1 MDPASQDQHCE
12 PAPPPEETD
21 LKAPAFAYARPRTL
35 AEAFDLLAKHGEQAR
50 VIAGGQSLVAV
61 LNLRLAAPDL
71 LVDITGIPGLD
82 GIAVA
87 GDRLVIGALTR
98 HREIEQSKE
107 VAEHCPLL
115 AQAAPHIAHVAIR
128 NSGTIGGSIALAD
141 PAAEWPACCLALD
154 ATFKLVSAKGE
165 RRVAARDFFTG
176 LFATALRPAEL
187 VAAIEIP
194 LLPKHR
200 SVFLELARRRGD
212 FAIVGLAALA
222 RSEGGRLHDVR
233 LAYLGGGDAPILAR
247 RAMQAAEGKPPATD
261 LAAELA
267 GDLSPLA
274 DLETKAAT
282 KLHLANVL
290 ARRALAQLAA

>member
-1 MDPASQDQHCE
+1 
-12 PAPPPEETD
+12 
-21 LKAPAFAYARPRTL
+21 LKAPAFAYAKPRTL
-35 AEAFDLLAKHGEQAR
+35 DEACGLLEAHGEESR
-50 VIAGGQSLVAV
+50 IIAGGQSLVAM
-61 LNLRLAAPDL
+61 LNLRLAAPGL
-71 LVDITGIPGLD
+71 LVDITSIDGLGGIS
-82 GIAVA
+82 VQ

-98 HREIEQSKE
+98 HREIEQSRT

-154 ATFKLVSAKGE
+154 ATFRLVSRKGE
-165 RRVAARDFFTG
+165 RRVAAHDFFKG

-194 LLPKHR
+194 LLPDHR

-212 FAIVGLAALA
+212 YAIVGLAALA

-247 RAMQAAEGKPPATD
+247 HAMQAAEGKPPAAD
-261 LAAELA
+261 LSAELA
-267 GDLSPLA
+267 RDLSPLS
-274 DLETKAAT
+274 DLENRAAT

-290 ARRALAQLAA
+290 ARRALAALAA